1 MYDVGLEFADPSH
14 EVMQR
19 ERVAEV
25 WVAMNEASAD
35 AETQIALDAGQR
47 TFDMLAARERI
58 EIEANFMA
66 TRHLFAGEDGRF
78 TWADAAIDGEA
89 VVVSA
94 AGLVNPKAVRYAW
107 ADNPACN
114 LYNGAGL
121 PAVPFRTDAPK

>member
-66 TRHLFAGEDGRF
+66 TRHLFAGEVDDMAKQAAQRR
-78 TWADAAIDGEA
+78 AKHMKDAQFAMWRLAPRHHFSD
-89 VVVSA
+89 SRQ
-94 AGLVNPKAVRYAW
+94 LVRV
-107 ADNPACN
+107 
-114 LYNGAGL
+114 
-121 PAVPFRTDAPK
+121 FQ